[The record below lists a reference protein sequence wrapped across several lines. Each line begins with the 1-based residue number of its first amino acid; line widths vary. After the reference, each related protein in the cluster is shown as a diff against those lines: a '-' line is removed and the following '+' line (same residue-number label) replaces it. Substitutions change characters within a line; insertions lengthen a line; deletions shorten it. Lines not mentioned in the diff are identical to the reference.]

1 MKILY
6 ILSLLVFLTSCAGG
20 NVAKVKFGKRCTAAD
35 DSGLKESSYIWL
47 ISKDALKSGIDDLVG
62 IGPVLKDKL
71 LKKYKSFIRLKEVEE
86 DELIEFLG
94 KNRGRSV
101 FNQLRN

>member
-1 MKILY
+1 MLFRSFAINFHRD
-6 ILSLLVFLTSCAGG
+6 I
-20 NVAKVKFGKRCTAAD
+20 R
-35 DSGLKESSYIWL
+35 
-47 ISKDALKSGIDDLVG
+47 SKDALKSGIDGLVG
-62 IGPVLKDKL
+62 IGPILKDKL

-86 DELIEFLG
+86 DELIKFLG